1 MSAPSAGWIRYFPD
15 TLVDLTTQRTTY
27 TYEFTMNKADDNNGR
42 IEFNMGHRGSTATIY
57 ITNVRL
63 EVIE

>member
-1 MSAPSAGWIRYFPD
+1 MTA
-15 TLVDLTTQRTTY
+15 
-27 TYEFTMNKADDNNGR
+27 MDDNNGR